1 MSNFIN
7 GLVDADDSFGSIGD
21 GGDVQPLQNASGDE
35 CLHAD
40 LSGDRLV
47 TPTRHNL
54 AACTELSR
62 FVSHLCSLHHT
73 DIHCTYMRIDPS
85 HPIDII

>member
-7 GLVDADDSFGSIGD
+7 GLVDADDSFGSIGVDGD
-21 GGDVQPLQNASGDE
+21 GGDVQPFQVASGDE

-47 TPTRHNL
+47 TPTRHVLVHL
-54 AACTELSR
+54 AVCTELSR
-62 FVSHLCSLHHT
+62 VV
-73 DIHCTYMRIDPS
+73 
-85 HPIDII
+85 